1 MASPG
6 MPAALFSRRGLFF
19 LLQAAISLGAL
30 GYALAGVDLPLLW
43 QALRGYAPWAVGLSL
58 CALALDYACM
68 GLRLHTLLS
77 AGTRY
82 ALSLKA
88 VLLCVGYNNILPAKA
103 GDAMK
108 VVFLTR
114 KTGMSL
120 LDVSSIILWERLL
133 DVLSLLCVALLAYTL
148 LGTGQRLLL
157 PVLLV
162 LGGGGLF
169 FCLRCWSAWFHAAY
183 ARFFPGRMATLCS
196 RLHEQ
201 IIDKISLPR
210 VLRGFVLSLGT
221 WSCYFASFVI
231 SLRLVAG
238 LPLDGVQML
247 TVFAVTCLGMA
258 IPSSPGGLGVFEGAM
273 VLSLSWFGVEQSA
286 ALGIALYTHALHFLP
301 AALAALLLNGSRGF
315 WKAADQ
321 PASSRRIDGQ
331 GDTI

>member
-1 MASPG
+1 MSRPKI
-6 MPAALFSRRGLFF
+6 LTTLLSRRGLFF
-19 LLQAAISLGAL
+19 LLQTSVSLAALI
-30 GYALAGVDLPLLW
+30 YALAGVDLPLLW
-43 QALRGYAPWAVGLSL
+43 AALRGYALWAVGLSL
-58 CALALDYACM
+58 CAVALDYACM
-68 GLRLHTLLS
+68 GLRLHNLLPGS
-77 AGTRY
+77 VPYG
-82 ALSLKA
+82 LSLKA

-108 VVFLTR
+108 VFFLAR
-114 KTGMSL
+114 KTGRSL
-120 LDVSSIILWERLL
+120 LDISSIVLWERLL

-157 PVLLV
+157 PLLLV
-162 LGGGGLF
+162 LGGGCLF

-183 ARFFPGRMATLCS
+183 ARFFPGRMATLCA
-196 RLHEQ
+196 RLHDQ
-201 IIDKISLPR
+201 LIDGISLPR
-210 VLRGFVLSLGT
+210 LVGGFLLSLCI

-238 LPLDGVQML
+238 LPLDGAQML

-301 AALAALLLNGSRGF
+301 AALAALLLNSSRGF
-315 WKAADQ
+315 WTETARPARAAED
-321 PASSRRIDGQ
+321 I
-331 GDTI
+331 